1 MEINVLQDALTNLEK
16 AVNPESM
23 EDAMT
28 VFGSLLAMPDEQ
40 FALVSPVILTDYE
53 KSLNNITDK
62 LTLAQFLNVS
72 GYTVEDMI
80 ESYDE
85 ICKTIDEKL
94 TEVSREK
101 RDFLKKI
108 MGLIINALNDVQGVA
123 KKTIEIP
130 IEFVGEGGRMPE
142 YAHTSDS
149 GLDVFAIEDAVIAP
163 GETKLIHTGIKVAI
177 PLGYELQ
184 VRPKSGRCLKT
195 KLRIANTPG
204 TIDAGY
210 RDEIGVIIENV
221 DPPIKSIE
229 TAEVFNDAGNF
240 DHLEIKSI
248 TYGSNYYIEKGDKIA
263 QLVLMEVPKAAFY
276 EVEKVNEIGEDRGG
290 GFGSTGI
297 K

>member
-1 MEINVLQDALTNLEK
+1 MDSNILQDALTNLEK
-16 AVNPESM
+16 AVNPDSV

-28 VFGSLLAMPDEQ
+28 VFGSMLALPDEQ
-40 FALVSPVILTDYE
+40 FALVSPIILTDYE

-72 GYTVEDMI
+72 GYTIEDMI

-85 ICKTIDEKL
+85 ICKTIDNQM
-94 TEVSREK
+94 VDISREK
-101 RDFLKKI
+101 RDFLKNI
-108 MGLIINALNDVQGVA
+108 MGMIINALNDVQGVS
-123 KKTIEIP
+123 KKLIEVP
-130 IEFVGEGGRMPE
+130 IEFMNEDAKMPE

-149 GLDVFAIEDAVIAP
+149 GLDLYALEDVTIEP

-195 KLRIANTPG
+195 KLRVANTPG

-210 RDEIGVIIENV
+210 RDEICVIIENV
-221 DPPIKSIE
+221 EPPIKRIDIKDWEINDPNPYIKFSDIE
-229 TAEVFNDAGNF
+229 FG
-240 DHLEIKSI
+240 KSYTI
-248 TYGSNYYIEKGDKIA
+248 GKGEKFA

-276 EVEKVNEIGEDRGG
+276 EVKNVNEIGEDRGG
-290 GFGSTGI
+290 GFGSTDV